1 METLIQYGIHVATM
15 FCIALVWALTA
26 PSGTHR
32 NTSFPTQINL
42 ANNSV
47 AIIISN
53 GMGNPRQGREE
64 RVVSLTNQSNT
75 GKYSYFQ
82 ESIFLRAIILAY
94 VDSQNY

>member
-64 RVVSLTNQSNT
+64 KVVSLTNT
-75 GKYSYFQ
+75 GDPRIS
-82 ESIFLRAIILAY
+82 
-94 VDSQNY
+94 